1 MSSASHEWGLRPG
14 SQVDGPG
21 EGIIEVIVTDMEMT
35 DRAMLRAS
43 DREPA
48 VVPTLMVAERP
59 APDLSRWFYST
70 VGRDWHWVDRL
81 VWTDEQWMAWVDRP
95 EHHLVSAWVDGAPA
109 GYFELEQQGA
119 SVELAYFGL
128 MPAFIG
134 QGIGGWMLAEAL
146 QRAWAVP
153 GTERVWLHTCSL
165 DGPNAVANYQARGL
179 VPVGQYSEWRVD
191 PAAGTDRGA

>member
-1 MSSASHEWGLRPG
+1 MSSNSEPQVLRPG

-21 EGIIEVIVTDMEMT
+21 EGIIEVIVTDLEMT
-35 DRAMLRAS
+35 DPAMLRRPS
-43 DREPA
+43 REPA
-48 VVPTLMVAERP
+48 TVPSLMVAERP

-70 VGRDWHWVDRL
+70 VGWDWYWVDRL

-95 EHHLVSAWVDGAPA
+95 EHHLVTAWVDGAPA
-109 GYFELEQQGA
+109 GYFELEQQGS

-128 MPAFIG
+128 MPKFIG
-134 QGIGGWMLAEAL
+134 QGIGGWMLTEAL
-146 QRAWAVP
+146 ERAWSVA

-191 PAAGTDRGA
+191 PASA